1 MISGNGHDIPDMQT
15 GEGLH
20 DIIALGNLC
29 LFLSALETRITN
41 DSKACSALHEARR
54 VYFDIIYQLQGKY
67 TLILLNLSEKQPIH
81 TYKELFHHPLVS
93 LDIADF
99 AKSSALHFACSL
111 ILSAR
116 KAAGW
121 RQLDIEHFENAV
133 KSCLDF
139 YFSTD
144 VTDTLLNASVDR
156 QLHFTHQILVWPKC
170 RPLSKWFCFASFP
183 YFILVHADDSVD
195 VDKWVG
201 NVFRERELECMLYES
216 MSMSA

>member
-1 MISGNGHDIPDMQT
+1 MISGNGHDIPDMQM

-93 LDIADF
+93 LDNRRLCEELC
-99 AKSSALHFACSL
+99 SSLCMFINLVCQ
-111 ILSAR
+111 

-139 YFSTD
+139 YFSTV

-170 RPLSKWFCFASFP
+170 RPLSKWFLLRKFSPILSLFMQMIAS
-183 YFILVHADDSVD
+183 
-195 VDKWVG
+195 
-201 NVFRERELECMLYES
+201 MLTNG
-216 MSMSA
+216 